1 MSEDMRLAICKY
13 VVNQTE
19 PFTLDEL
26 VGKVFIRFRPGSD
39 IERLVLEEVGVACD
53 AGVLVKDDKGRFKMK
68 NNV

>member
-19 PFTLDEL
+19 PFTVAEL
-26 VGKVFIRFRPGSD
+26 VGKVFSRFRPGSD
-39 IERLVLEEVGVACD
+39 IERLVLEEVSVACE
-53 AGVLVKDDKGRFKMK
+53 AGILIKDDRGLLKVR